1 MDNCVSYYHFEKLL
15 HNQGLDQDA
24 NYQDYAK
31 KLYLKGKL
39 VYGDYWTHLK
49 DAWKYKNEKNFKLIW
64 FEDMRADLST
74 AIRDIAEF
82 TEYQVSF
89 HQKDEIFIKYTNTR
103 KTSPSATMR
112 GLPAMS
118 GYFRHTSGNI
128 IPYRDNIRSLLV
140 KFRHTI

>member
-89 HQKDEIFIKYTNTR
+89 LQKDKKNTHKIYKDSQNVAFGDYAR
-103 KTSPSATMR
+103 PAGDVR
-112 GLPAMS
+112 LLPA
-118 GYFRHTSGNI
+118 YFR
-128 IPYRDNIRSLLV
+128 
-140 KFRHTI
+140 

>member
-49 DAWKYKNEKNFKLIW
+49 DAWIYKKIEKNFKLIW
-64 FEDMRADLST
+64 FEDMRADLSK

-82 TEYQVSF
+82 TEYQVPKF
-89 HQKDEIFIKYTNTR
+89 LFAR
-103 KTSPSATMR
+103 APSLKGSR
-112 GLPAMS
+112 YRLLAMV
-118 GYFRHTSGNI
+118 I
-128 IPYRDNIRSLLV
+128 V
-140 KFRHTI
+140 